1 MKNNNFYA
9 VNILVSIVTGILS
22 MFLDNGTY
30 WMGACIGALSIGS
43 LNLVGALLVWDE
55 ESPINIKRIKKE
67 VKEDE

>member
-9 VNILVSIVTGILS
+9 VNILVLIVAGILS

-30 WMGACIGALSIGS
+30 WIGVLDGCVSIGA

>member
-9 VNILVSIVTGILS
+9 VNIILVLITGILS

-30 WMGACIGALSIGS
+30 WMGACIGASSIGGA
-43 LNLVGALLVWDE
+43 NLIGALLVWDE